1 MGLIYWNIINT
12 LLQKTTNEPTLYFN
26 MIKYIINGDGPKKE
40 CDIMYSIPITYFN
53 FEKCIEFKNNN
64 DNCLKSFIINI
75 DNKKDEI
82 IDLYNLPFSKENEI
96 IRYTDNRDK
105 PFNSNH
111 RMSHTPFIIFKN
123 KMYKLPDKDKDELKF
138 IKNGENIEL
147 KLKNENYK
155 HVNYKGIA
163 TYHDEIRTIKDE
175 IFKSELVLNF
185 KTDYEKY
192 LNKNITKE
200 DEYKFISKLIKF

>member
-12 LLQKTTNEPTLYFN
+12 LLQKPTNEPILYFN

-64 DNCLKSFIINI
+64 DNCLKSFIICV
-75 DNKKDEI
+75 DGKKDEI
-82 IDLYNLPFSKENEI
+82 VDLYNLPISKTNEI
-96 IRYTDNRDK
+96 IRYVDNKDK
-105 PFNSNH
+105 PYNSNH
-111 RMSHTPFIIFKN
+111 RMSHTPFIIFGS
-123 KMYKLPDKDKDELKF
+123 KMYKLPDKDDLKF
-138 IKNGENIEL
+138 VKNGENIEI

-155 HVNYKGIA
+155 HVNYKGIT
-163 TYHDEIRTIKDE
+163 TYHKEIRTIKDK
-175 IFKSELVLNF
+175 IFKSDIILSF

-192 LNKNITKE
+192 LNENGNKKE
-200 DEYKFISKLIKF
+200 DEYKFMCKIKF